1 MFPEKIMQE
10 TLHDHHMS
18 ITMSDRPIC
27 NLSFAYISLMGS
39 SNSELLDITNRL
51 LDRATAYEME
61 VSSENSKIMTNTVTA
76 QTTSVQILA

>member
-1 MFPEKIMQE
+1 
-10 TLHDHHMS
+10 
-18 ITMSDRPIC
+18 
-27 NLSFAYISLMGS
+27 MGS